1 MAKIK
6 GSDLILFIQK
16 DGKYKAYAYST
27 TCEIDIQA
35 DTIEVG
41 SPDTGQWVR
50 KKKRKISWRVSSGYL
65 MSDGSASM
73 EIFKTLI
80 DKSPI
85 MITLGSVRSHT
96 DVVNADEYEND
107 GRLTMQGEGLLTRMT
122 VTGRKGDF
130 VTMSMEIE
138 GCGKLEM
145 IWEPK
150 ITIEPESA
158 SDEGIAGESKILIT
172 GNIDYDISSDSRWL
186 TVSKRE
192 GKMGVTEV
200 AIHYEANDGEVRVGK
215 ISAIGKYPYESTTAE
230 FVFTQRVHPSK
241 FLIIEPTSLDI
252 NGHGDEKVIKI
263 SGYRAWVLIYKP
275 EWITV
280 TPDNGG
286 SISGEYEETDVVVK
300 ADINYE
306 GDRDGRIEFITY
318 DAYLGKTVDVA
329 QERYEYVSVDPKEV
343 RFLKS
348 GGEEKVELVGSSS
361 WYIEDKPE
369 WITVA
374 PSSGDGS
381 SVMLNIVSGPN
392 DENERRGSIVFRTDT
407 GASSEIGIVQMG
419 VGVDIVVTPETLEF
433 PEDGG
438 IKYAIL
444 KAGHAWS
451 VSSDVSFA
459 ESISPRNGDVGMYK
473 IAVTIPANMGE
484 RRTGEYKITDANT
497 GYVAGLNIIQEEKNV
512 ILSVSPKDIVIPQDG
527 SPTSITVNSNTSWT
541 AI

>member
-6 GSDLILFIQK
+6 GNDLILFIQK

-41 SPDTGQWVR
+41 SPDTGQWVK
-50 KKKRKISWRVSSGYL
+50 KKKRKKNWRLSSGYL
-65 MSDGSASM
+65 ISEGAETS
-73 EIFKTLI
+73 ELFKTLI
-80 DKSPI
+80 DNNPV
-85 MITLGSVRSHT
+85 MITLGSVRPHA
-96 DVVNADEYEND
+96 DVMDANDYVTD
-107 GRLTMQGEGLLTRMT
+107 GRLTIQGEGMLTRMT
-122 VTGRKGDF
+122 ITGRKGDF
-130 VTMSMEIE
+130 VTMSIE
-138 GCGKLEM
+138 VEGSGGLAVL
-145 IWEPK
+145 WEPT
-150 ITIEPESA
+150 ITIEPLRG
-158 SDEGIAGESKILIT
+158 SDEGIAGEKRILIT
-172 GNIDYDISSDSRWL
+172 SNINYEILPDSSWL
-186 TVSKRE
+186 TVDKEE
-192 GKMGVTEV
+192 GSTGVTEV
-200 AIHYEANDGEVRVGK
+200 VVNYAVNDGEERVGK
-215 ISAIGKYPYESTTAE
+215 VTVIGKYPYQTTTAV
-230 FVFTQRVHPSK
+230 FTFTQRVHPSK